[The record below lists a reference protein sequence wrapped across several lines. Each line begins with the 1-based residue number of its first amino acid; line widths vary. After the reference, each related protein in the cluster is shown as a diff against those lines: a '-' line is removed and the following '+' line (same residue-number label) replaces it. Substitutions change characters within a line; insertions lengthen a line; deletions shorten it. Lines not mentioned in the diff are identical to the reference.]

1 MKFSLEW
8 LSDFV
13 DAAAA
18 GGPAGV
24 RAVLDRAGFPV
35 ESVEGENAATI
46 FDVEIT
52 PNRPDAMSHRGL
64 AREIA
69 AMARRSARSAGST
82 PDGVIPLRRSAPAAR
97 GSSPMGDSSRR
108 DQSSLPLPPGEGWGE
123 GAVPTTELT
132 SVTIEVPRLC
142 RRFGARVVQGI
153 SGGAPALERV
163 RARLAAIGGKPIN
176 AAVDATNFVMWEIG
190 QPLHAFDLDRLAGGH
205 IVVRKARRGE
215 RLVTLDGIERMLDPS
230 DIVVADAERAVSLAG
245 VMGGLDT
252 AVTSATRNVLLE
264 AAWWDPPSIR
274 KTSRRH
280 GLHTDA
286 SHRFERGADPEAIP
300 EALDRA
306 AAILLES
313 AGGTLAPGFVDARG
327 TAWKIRR
334 AALRLSRLRLLAGT
348 EDVDL
353 DFAADVL
360 ARLGFVLGRR
370 SKQRLAVTVP
380 PWRPD
385 VSIEDD
391 LVEEVL
397 RIYGYDRLSSRL
409 PPGRRAGGHLEPLR
423 VVEERLSDGAVAA
436 GLLETM
442 SAPFVD
448 RQSDEGAYS
457 AWLAAAGSAPAPVS
471 LANPLDASRR
481 DLRATLLPGLLDA
494 VARNVH
500 RGQRDV
506 ALFEVGRVFDR
517 TGNPED
523 PASFE
528 SRRFAFSLAGEA
540 RPHWSSSGASARAD
554 FFDAKGLAER
564 LLSPWLDPGTLVWN
578 PFPCEAFARGA
589 VALVESADGKTLGVV
604 GLLSR
609 SEREKRKLTED
620 VFAGELRVDAI
631 PSAPAARF
639 QPFSSYPPI
648 EADLSF
654 AHAMSASWSQIEQI
668 VFAAKLADLESVR
681 MQGRYEGP
689 GVPQGQVKTTI
700 RLIFRSPDRT
710 LEQEVVN
717 GEVRRLGDELKSRL
731 GVTFGSDLA
740 S

>member
-1 MKFSLEW
+1 MKFSLDW

-13 DAAAA
+13 DVAAA
-18 GGPAGV
+18 GGAEGV
-24 RAVLDRAGFPV
+24 RRLLAQAGLPV
-35 ESVEGENAATI
+35 EAVEAAGSDAI
-46 FDVEIT
+46 LDVEIT

-64 AREIA
+64 AREVA
-69 AMARRSARSAGST
+69 AMAGLSLKGLPAEASAKA
-82 PDGVIPLRRSAPAAR
+82 
-97 GSSPMGDSSRR
+97 
-108 DQSSLPLPPGEGWGE
+108 GEG
-123 GAVPTTELT
+123 GAFQTSGPPVEQLS

-142 RRFGARVVQGI
+142 RRFGARVVSGI
-153 SGGAPALERV
+153 GGAPSVERI
-163 RARLAAIGGKPIN
+163 RSRLASIGAKPIS
-176 AAVDATNFVMWEIG
+176 ASVDATNYVLWEIG
-190 QPLHAFDLDRLAGGH
+190 QPLHAFDLDRLAGGR
-205 IVVRKARRGE
+205 IVVRKAQRGE
-215 RLVTLDGIERMLDPS
+215 KLVTLDGIERMLDPS
-230 DIVVADAERAVSLAG
+230 DVVVADAERAVSLAG

-348 EDVDL
+348 EDLDL
-353 DFAADVL
+353 DFAANVL

-397 RIYGYDRLSSRL
+397 RIYGYDRLPSRL
-409 PPGRRAGGHLEPLR
+409 PPGRRPGGHLEPLR

-448 RQSDEGAYS
+448 RQSDEEAYS

-471 LANPLDASRR
+471 IANPLDATRR

-494 VARNVH
+494 VERNVH

-517 TGNPED
+517 AGDPEE

-528 SRRFAFSLAGEA
+528 SRRFAFALAGEV
-540 RPHWSSSGASARAD
+540 RPYWSASGTAARAD

-564 LLSPWLDPGTLVWN
+564 LLSPWQDPETLAWK
-578 PFPCEAFARGA
+578 PFLCDAFATGA
-589 VALVESADGKTLGVV
+589 AAVVESAGGKTLGVV
-604 GLLSR
+604 GLVSG

-620 VFAGELRVDAI
+620 VFAVELRVDAI
-631 PSAPAARF
+631 PSAGTARF
-639 QPFSSYPPI
+639 QPFSSFPPV

-654 AHAMSASWSQIEQI
+654 AHAKSASWRQIEEI
-668 VFAAKLADLESVR
+668 VSAAKLSDLESVR
-681 MQGRYEGP
+681 VLDRYEGP

-700 RLIFRSPDRT
+700 RLVFRSPERT
-710 LEQEVVN
+710 LEQDAVN
-717 GEVRRLGDELKSRL
+717 REVRRLGDELKSRL
-731 GVTFGSDLA
+731 GVTFGSDL
-740 S
+740 SSPRPSLSS

>member
-1 MKFSLEW
+1 MRFSLEW

-13 DAAAA
+13 DPAAA

-24 RAVLDRAGFPV
+24 RALLDRAGFPV

-69 AMARRSARSAGST
+69 AMDRRSAGST

-97 GSSPMGDSSRR
+97 GSSPLGDSSRR
-108 DQSSLPLPPGEGWGE
+108 DPGEGE
-123 GAVPTTELT
+123 VPVEQLT

-142 RRFGARVVQGI
+142 RRFGARVVRGI
-153 SGGAPALERV
+153 SGGAPAPEKV
-163 RARLAAIGGKPIN
+163 RSRLAAIGAKPIN

-190 QPLHAFDLDRLAGGH
+190 QPLHAFDLDRLAGGR

-215 RLVTLDGIERMLDPS
+215 KLVTLDGIERTLDPS
-230 DIVVADAERAVSLAG
+230 DVVVADAERAVSLAG

-348 EDVDL
+348 EDLDL
-353 DFAADVL
+353 DFAANVL

-397 RIYGYDRLSSRL
+397 RIYGYDRLPSRL
-409 PPGRRAGGHLEPLR
+409 PPGRRPGGHLEPLR

-448 RQSDEGAYS
+448 RQSDEEAYS

-471 LANPLDASRR
+471 IANPLDATRR

-517 TGNPED
+517 AGDPED

-528 SRRFAFSLAGEA
+528 SRRFGFALAGEV
-540 RPHWSSSGASARAD
+540 RPHWSASGTAARAD

-564 LLSPWLDPGTLVWN
+564 LLSPWQDPETLAWK
-578 PFPCEAFARGA
+578 PFLCDAFATGA
-589 VALVESADGKTLGVV
+589 AAVVESAGETLGVV
-604 GLLSR
+604 GLVSG

-620 VFAGELRVDAI
+620 VFAVELRVDAI
-631 PSAPAARF
+631 PSAGTARF
-639 QPFSSYPPI
+639 QPFSSFPPV

-654 AHAMSASWSQIEQI
+654 AHAKSASWRQIEEI
-668 VFAAKLADLESVR
+668 VSAAKLSDLESVR
-681 MQGRYEGP
+681 VLDRYEGP

-700 RLIFRSPDRT
+700 RLVFRSPERT
-710 LEQEVVN
+710 LEQDAVN
-717 GEVRRLGDELKSRL
+717 REVRRLGDELKSRL
-731 GVTFGSDLA
+731 GVTFGSDL
-740 S
+740 SSPRPSLSS

>member
-13 DAAAA
+13 DPVAA
-18 GGPAGV
+18 GGPEGV
-24 RAVLDRAGFPV
+24 RALLDRAGFPI
-35 ESVEGENAATI
+35 ESLEGEGAATV

-52 PNRPDAMSHRGL
+52 PNRPDVMNHRGL

-69 AMARRSARSAGST
+69 AMAR
-82 PDGVIPLRRSAPAAR
+82 
-97 GSSPMGDSSRR
+97 
-108 DQSSLPLPPGEGWGE
+108 QSSFPLPPGEGWGE

-153 SGGAPALERV
+153 SGGAPAPERV
-163 RARLAAIGGKPIN
+163 RARLSAIGGKPIG

-190 QPLHAFDLDRLAGGH
+190 QPLHAFDLDRLAGRRV
-205 IVVRKARRGE
+205 VVRKARRGE
-215 RLVTLDGIERMLDPS
+215 KLVTLDGIERALDPS
-230 DIVVADAERAVSLAG
+230 DVVVADAERAVSLAG

-252 AVTSATRNVLLE
+252 AVTSSTRNVLLE

-313 AGGTLAPGFVDARG
+313 AGGTLASGFVDARG
-327 TAWKIRR
+327 AAWKTRR

-353 DFAADVL
+353 DFAAEAL
-360 ARLGFVLGRR
+360 ARLGFVLERR
-370 SKQRLAVTVP
+370 NKRRLAVTVP
-380 PWRPD
+380 SWRPD

-391 LVEEVL
+391 LVEEAL
-397 RIYGYDRLSSRL
+397 RIYGYDRLPSRL
-409 PPGRRAGGHLEPLR
+409 PPGRRPGGHLEPLR
-423 VVEERLSDGAVAA
+423 VIEERLSDDAAAA

-448 RQSDEGAYS
+448 RQSDESAFS
-457 AWLAAAGSAPAPVS
+457 AWLAAAGSAPAPLS
-471 LANPLDASRR
+471 LANPLDAARR

-500 RGQRDV
+500 RGERDV

-517 TGNPED
+517 AGDPEE

-540 RPHWSSSGASARAD
+540 RPHWSFAGSSARAD

-564 LLSPWLDPGTLVWN
+564 LLSAWVDPATLLWK
-578 PFPCEAFARGA
+578 PFQCEAFAAGA
-589 VALVESADGKTLGVV
+589 AALVESADGNALGVV
-604 GLLSR
+604 GLVSR
-609 SEREKRKLTED
+609 AEREKRKLAEE
-620 VFAGELRVDAI
+620 VFAGELRVEAI
-631 PSAPAARF
+631 PFARAARF

-654 AHAMSASWSQIEQI
+654 AHAKGVSWNEIEEVVSASR
-668 VFAAKLADLESVR
+668 LADLESVR
-681 MQGRYEGP
+681 VLDRYEGT
-689 GVPQGQVKTTI
+689 GVAPGQVKTTI
-700 RLIFRSPDRT
+700 RLVFRSAEQT
-710 LEQEVVN
+710 LEQESVN
-717 GEVRRLGDELKSRL
+717 GEVRRLGDQLKSRL
-731 GVTFGSDLA
+731 GVTFASDL
-740 S
+740 SS